1 MTSRHL
7 YFKLFR
13 EDVKRKAWAAAL
25 LGLTLFFSLPVAM
38 AMVIST
44 IREEDWGAEM
54 AAARRYQNVME
65 TLSFGDS
72 FPLVTLVLFCGAVV
86 MGIATFSYLHHK
98 KQVDFYH
105 SLPVKRDLQF
115 VVHITTGILLP
126 ALIYLIAVGMAL
138 VVAAVNGI
146 CSGEI
151 LITAVTGYLANL
163 MYYLLVYAVVVLAVM
178 MTGTVIASLLGT
190 AVFFWYFLGL
200 SAAITAFCSNWL
212 DAYYYN
218 SPSIWNRVLFKLSP
232 VWAVLSAM
240 SDGITPKMAA
250 GSLAATVLLIAAS
263 FLLYQRRPSEA
274 AGKTMAFRISMPII
288 KVLLVILFGM
298 TGALFFS
305 SVKDSLGWMVFG
317 AVTGVVISHC
327 VIEVIYHA
335 DFKKLFCH
343 EKVMALCMTTT
354 LLICLSFYFD
364 LFRFDTY
371 VPEADQVRAATI
383 DFDQDWWVAY
393 GFDEASGGVNR
404 NSAEYLIEHGTVQN
418 IPALLEIARE
428 GVRQIKLDDESRA
441 AYDDISSI
449 PICYTLKNGRK
460 VYRLYRMSLE
470 PVMESAEILYGEPE
484 LKKAIYPGLAIKA
497 EEAAEHLVYN
507 ENGEL
512 NHLSNISLEQRRQ
525 VVEAYQEEMM
535 AMSFARRKS
544 ECPVGELLLISNED
558 YESIQSWQDDWTHQY
573 RTYASGYFNGYYY
586 PIYPSFTKTIA
597 ALKECG
603 IEAGSSLTPDQIS
616 SIQVQIYHQE
626 LAEASGDYDEET
638 TAEESQSSKVTT
650 ITCTDPEQIQEML
663 QAIYLYNY
671 GNKNSLLQREPGY
684 EIDVILK
691 NETIDG
697 DTDLRGSFFK
707 GHVPAFILE
716 EKK

>member
-7 YFKLFR
+7 YFKLFQ

-38 AMVIST
+38 AMAIST
-44 IREEDWGAEM
+44 IREEYWGAET
-54 AAARRYQNVME
+54 AARRYQNVME
-65 TLSFGDS
+65 ILSFGDS
-72 FPLVTLVLFCGAVV
+72 FPLITLVLFCGAVV

-115 VVHITTGILLP
+115 AVHITTGILLP
-126 ALIYLIAVGMAL
+126 ALIYLIAVGMA
-138 VVAAVNGI
+138 VAVAAVNGI

-151 LITAVTGYLANL
+151 LIAAVTGYLANL

-178 MTGTVIASLLGT
+178 MTGTMIASLLGT

-200 SAAITAFCSNWL
+200 SAVITAFCSTWL

-218 SPSIWNRVLFKLSP
+218 SPSIWNRVLYKLSP

-240 SDGITPKMAA
+240 SEGITPQMAA
-250 GSLAATVLLIAAS
+250 GSLTATVLLLAAS
-263 FLLYQRRPSEA
+263 FFLYQRRPSEA
-274 AGKTMAFRISMPII
+274 AGKTMAFPISMPII

-298 TGALFFS
+298 IGALFFS

-343 EKVMALCMTTT
+343 EKVMALCMTAT

-364 LFRFDTY
+364 LFQFDTY
-371 VPEADQVRAATI
+371 VPEADQVKAAAI

-393 GFDEASGGVNR
+393 SFDEKGSVNR
-404 NSAEYLIEHGTVQN
+404 NSTEYLMEHGTVQN

-428 GVRQIKLDDESRA
+428 GVQQIHLDDENRYE
-441 AYDDISSI
+441 YDNISSI
-449 PICYTLKNGRK
+449 TIRYTLKSGRK

-484 LKKAIYPGLAIKA
+484 LKKTIYPGLAVNA
-497 EEAAEHLVYN
+497 EEAAEHLVYT
-507 ENGEL
+507 ENGIL
-512 NHLSNISLEQRRQ
+512 NYFSDISLEQRRQ
-525 VVEAYQEEMM
+525 VVEAYQEEMT
-535 AMSFARRKS
+535 AMTFERRKR
-544 ECPVGELLLISNED
+544 ECPVGELLLISDED
-558 YESIQSWQDDWTHQY
+558 NKKIQSWQADWTSQY
-573 RTYASGYFNGYYY
+573 PFYASSYFDGYYY
-586 PIYPSFTKTIA
+586 PIYPSFTRTIA

-603 IEAGSSLTPDQIS
+603 IEAGSFLRPDQIS
-616 SIQVQIYHQE
+616 SIQVHIYQDE
-626 LAEASGDYDEET
+626 LAQASGDYYEET
-638 TAEESQSSKVTT
+638 AAEGSQSGKVSA
-650 ITCTDPEQIQEML
+650 ITCTEPDEIEEIL
-663 QAIYLYNY
+663 RASYLYNY
-671 GNKNSLLQREPGY
+671 GNKNSLLQGEPGY
-684 EIDVILK
+684 EIDVTLK
-691 NETIDG
+691 KENADRYSSLQGRFI
-697 DTDLRGSFFK
+697 K
-707 GHVPAFILE
+707 GQVPAFVLE
-716 EKK
+716 GTDQ